1 MKRRRVAS
9 TWTIL
14 LLSFAI
20 AGLGWRAIQSPGIVR
35 AQQSS
40 SAPAAQAQTP
50 PQQGAS
56 TAAPAQAAP
65 PAAAAQQAQTPAGAS
80 IKAETR
86 EVRVDVVVTDKK
98 GNYVQDLTTNDF
110 RLYED
115 DKQQSINSFSFG
127 ADPNIPVEAK
137 RHYMVL
143 FFDNSSM
150 DLGDQ
155 PRARAA
161 AGKFIDAYA
170 GEDRVMAIVNFGGT
184 MQFAQNFTMDAT
196 RLHQAVS
203 GISTSS
209 LSSNPTASNGG
220 DIASS
225 PGGAINTNAPSG
237 LQTGLPS
244 LGNAEGNFGAYTLL
258 LSLRQMAKSLAP
270 IPGRKSLIL
279 FTAGFELNPERFS
292 ELTATIDAC
301 NKANVAVYPLDVR
314 GLVSGFSQMLGSG
327 TQRTFASAHNSGARW
342 NAAGLSDGSTSAA
355 ASSATTQSSQAGFQL
370 AAYHPMSAAAVA
382 EPQHGGGAGGGG
394 AGGGHGGGGGTGGG
408 GTGGGGT
415 GGGGTGGGGT
425 GGGAGG
431 GKGGSGGGTG
441 GGTGGGKGGTGGG
454 TGTGRPTVGNPYSNT
469 PYNQARQIVPQF
481 PTTASTNQQVM
492 YMLASGTGGFPIL
505 NTNDLMSGLEKIARE
520 QSQYYLLGYA
530 PAESP
535 AGSCHA
541 LKVKVERSG
550 TTVRSRSGF
559 CNIVSTDLLAGKPI
573 EKEME
578 SRASAAG
585 TSGGNAVVSG
595 KPGAGAGGTGSLE
608 APFFYTAPNE
618 ARVHLAVEV
627 PTASI
632 DCPKV
637 KGKYHADVNVL
648 GIAYRPDGTVASRF
662 SDEVTLD
669 MEKDQ
674 WEKFMQAPMQ
684 YQNQFSVAPGQYRL
698 SVVVSGGG
706 DKFAKF
712 ETPLTVDPYDGKK
725 FSLSGVALSNQF
737 QPVSEMGSTLD
748 ADLLADRAPLVVRNL
763 EITPSAD
770 NRFKKTDKV
779 AVYAQIYA
787 PQLAAENPPTVKCT
801 YLVLDPKTG
810 KTLGSMPGIDMASYI
825 QKRNPVIP
833 VALKLP
839 LENFPVGEYTLKIQ
853 ASQSDGALTQ
863 IRTVNFAVE

>member
-1 MKRRRVAS
+1 MNRRRIATS
-9 TWTIL
+9 LTML
-14 LLSFAI
+14 LLFLA
-20 AGLGWRAIQSPGIVR
+20 AGAVGWRAIHSPGIVR

-40 SAPAAQAQTP
+40 SAAAAQAQNP
-50 PQQGAS
+50 APQA
-56 TAAPAQAAP
+56 AAPATAT
-65 PAAAAQQAQTPAGAS
+65 QQALTPPGGS

-98 GNYVQDLTTNDF
+98 GNYVPDLTTNDF

-115 DKQQSINSFSFG
+115 DKQQPINSFSFG
-127 ADPNIPVEAK
+127 ADPKGPIEAK

-170 GEDRVMAIVNFGGT
+170 GPDRVMAIVNFGGT
-184 MQFAQNFTMDAT
+184 LQFAQNFTVDVN
-196 RLHQAVS
+196 RLKQAVS
-203 GISTSS
+203 GISSS
-209 LSSNPTASNGG
+209 SVSPNASASNGG
-220 DIASS
+220 NIATT
-225 PGGAINTNAPSG
+225 PGSAINADVPMSG

-244 LGNAEGNFGAYTLL
+244 LGNAEGDFGAYTLL
-258 LSLRQMAKSLAP
+258 LSLRQLAKGLMP

-314 GLVSGFSQMLGSG
+314 GLVTPFSQMLGSG
-327 TQRTFASAHNSGARW
+327 TRRTWASEQGLGSGWNEGRSAGAPT
-342 NAAGLSDGSTSAA
+342 NAAPVTEA
-355 ASSATTQSSQAGFQL
+355 TQSSQAGFQL
-370 AAYHPMSAAAVA
+370 AAYQPGTAVLIA
-382 EPQHGGGAGGGG
+382 PLQHVGGGG
-394 AGGGHGGGGGTGGG
+394 GGGGGGTGGGHGGGTGGGTGGG
-408 GTGGGGT
+408 GTGGGGKGGT
-415 GGGGTGGGGT
+415 GGGTGGTGGGRGGTGGGGT
-425 GGGAGG
+425 GRT
-431 GKGGSGGGTG
+431 SY
-441 GGTGGGKGGTGGG
+441 
-454 TGTGRPTVGNPYSNT
+454 GNPN
-469 PYNQARQIVPQF
+469 YNQARQIVPPF
-481 PTTASTNQQVM
+481 PASASTNQQVM
-492 YMLASGTGGFPIL
+492 YALATGTGGFPIL
-505 NTNDLMSGLEKIARE
+505 NTNDLMAGLEKIARE
-520 QSQYYLLGYA
+520 QSEYYLLGYA

-535 AGSCHA
+535 AGSCHT
-541 LKVKVERSG
+541 LKVKVERGG
-550 TTVRSRSGF
+550 TNVRARSGF
-559 CNIVSTDLLAGKPI
+559 CNVVSTDLLAGKPI

-578 SRASAAG
+578 SRASASGAAGVTAVAG
-585 TSGGNAVVSG
+585 TKASA
-595 KPGAGAGGTGSLE
+595 AGGSLE
-608 APFFYTAPNE
+608 APYFYTSANE
-618 ARVHLAVEV
+618 ARVHLAMEV
-627 PTASI
+627 PAASI

-674 WEKFMQAPMQ
+674 WEKFMQTPMQ

-712 ETPLTVDPYDGKK
+712 ETPLEVDPYDGKK
-725 FSLSGVALSNQF
+725 FSLSAVALSDQF
-737 QPVSEMGSTLD
+737 QPVSDLGSSLD

-763 EITPSAD
+763 QLTPSGS
-770 NRFKKTDKV
+770 NHFKKTDKV

-787 PQLAAENPPTVKCT
+787 PQLADPNPPTVKCT
-801 YLVLDPKTG
+801 YVVLDPKTG
-810 KTLGSMPGIDMASYI
+810 KTLGSMAGIDMATYI
-825 QKRNPVIP
+825 QKGNAMIP

-839 LENFPVGEYTLKIQ
+839 VENMPPGEYQLKIQ
-853 ASQSDGALTQ
+853 ASESGGALTQ
-863 IRTVNFAVE
+863 IRSVNFVVE

>member
-1 MKRRRVAS
+1 MNRRRVAS
-9 TWTIL
+9 IFTML
-14 LLSFAI
+14 LLFLAVG
-20 AGLGWRAIQSPGIVR
+20 GLGWRAIQSPGIVR
-35 AQQSS
+35 AQQSPS
-40 SAPAAQAQTP
+40 TPAPQPQTP
-50 PQQGAS
+50 PQQEA
-56 TAAPAQAAP
+56 TTATAPQAAPAAVS
-65 PAAAAQQAQTPAGAS
+65 QQAQTPAGGA

-110 RLYED
+110 RVYED
-115 DKQQSINSFSFG
+115 DKQQPINSFSFG
-127 ADPNIPVEAK
+127 ADPNAPIEAK

-170 GEDRVMAIVNFGGT
+170 GPDRVMAIVNFGGSL
-184 MQFAQNFTMDAT
+184 QFAQNFTMDVN
-196 RLHQAVS
+196 RLKQAVS
-203 GISTSS
+203 GISSS
-209 LSSNPTASNGG
+209 SVSPNASASNGG
-220 DIASS
+220 NIATTSGS
-225 PGGAINTNAPSG
+225 AINADLPTAG

-244 LGNAEGNFGAYTLL
+244 LGNAEGDFGAYTLL
-258 LSLRQMAKSLAP
+258 LSLRQLAKGLTP

-279 FTAGFELNPERFS
+279 FTAGFELNSERYS

-314 GLVSGFSQMLGSG
+314 GLVTPFSQMLGSG
-327 TQRTFASAHNSGARW
+327 TQRTWASEQDRSLNWNPARSGSASAY
-342 NAAGLSDGSTSAA
+342 A
-355 ASSATTQSSQAGFQL
+355 ASVAATSQFSQAGFQL
-370 AAYHPMSAAAVA
+370 AAYHPAAAASVA
-382 EPQHGGGAGGGG
+382 APQHGGGGGGG
-394 AGGGHGGGGGTGGG
+394 TGGGGHGGGTGGGTGGG

-415 GGGGTGGGGT
+415 GGG
-425 GGGAGG
+425 
-431 GKGGSGGGTG
+431 KGGGTG
-441 GGTGGGKGGTGGG
+441 GGTGGTGGGKGGPGGGTGGG
-454 TGTGRPTVGNPYSNT
+454 RTGVGSPFSNS
-469 PYNQARQIVPQF
+469 PYNQARQIVPPF
-481 PTTASTNQQVM
+481 PPSASTNQQVM
-492 YMLASGTGGFPIL
+492 YALATGTGGFPIL

-520 QSQYYLLGYA
+520 QSEYYLLGYA

-535 AGSCHA
+535 AGSCHT

-550 TTVRSRSGF
+550 TNVRARSGF
-559 CNIVSTDLLAGKPI
+559 CNIISTDMLAGKPI

-578 SRASAAG
+578 SRASA
-585 TSGGNAVVSG
+585 SGSAAGNAAASATSASG
-595 KPGAGAGGTGSLE
+595 AAAAGSLQ

-618 ARVHLAVEV
+618 ARVHLAMQV

-674 WEKFMQAPMQ
+674 WEKFTQAPMQ

-706 DKFAKF
+706 EKFAKF
-712 ETPLTVDPYDGKK
+712 ETPLTVDAYDGKK
-725 FSLSGVALSNQF
+725 FSLSAVALSDQF
-737 QPVSEMGSTLD
+737 QPVSELGSSLD

-763 EITPSAD
+763 EITPSGT
-770 NRFKKTDKV
+770 NHFKKSDKV

-787 PQLAAENPPTVKCT
+787 PQLADANPPTVKCT
-801 YLVLDPKTG
+801 YVIADPKTG
-810 KTLGSMPGIDMASYI
+810 KTLGSMAGIDMATYI
-825 QKRNPVIP
+825 QKGNTTIP

-839 LENFPVGEYTLKIQ
+839 VENFPPGEYVLKIQ
-853 ASQSDGALTQ
+853 ASESGGSLTQ
-863 IRTVNFAVE
+863 IRSVNFVVE

>member
-1 MKRRRVAS
+1 MSRRRRAS
-9 TWTIL
+9 SWTIL
-14 LLSFAI
+14 GLAVV
-20 AGLGWRAIQSPGIVR
+20 AGGLGWRAIQSPGIVR
-35 AQQSS
+35 AQQASP
-40 SAPAAQAQTP
+40 APAPQEQTP
-50 PQQGAS
+50 PQQGATPG
-56 TAAPAQAAP
+56 TAATQPAPTSAAP
-65 PAAAAQQAQTPAGAS
+65 QVQTPASGA

-110 RLYED
+110 RVFED
-115 DKQQSINSFSFG
+115 DKQQPINSFSFG
-127 ADPNIPVEAK
+127 ADPNAPIDAK

-170 GEDRVMAIVNFGGT
+170 GPDRVMAIVNFGGT
-184 MQFAQNFTMDAT
+184 LQFAQNFTMDAT
-196 RLHQAVS
+196 RLKQAVS
-203 GISTSS
+203 GISSS
-209 LSSNPTASNGG
+209 AVSPNASASNGG
-220 DIASS
+220 NIASS
-225 PGGAINTNAPSG
+225 PGSAINTNLPTAG

-244 LGNAEGNFGAYTLL
+244 LGNAEGDFGAYTLL
-258 LSLRQMAKSLAP
+258 LSLRQLAKSLTP

-279 FTAGFELNPERFS
+279 FTAGFELNSERFS

-301 NKANVAVYPLDVR
+301 NKANVAIYPLDVR
-314 GLVSGFSQMLGSG
+314 GLVAPMARMLRDG
-327 TQRTFASAHNSGARW
+327 TQQTWASEQSSGSSW
-342 NAAGLSDGSTSAA
+342 NAAGSSDASMHAA
-355 ASSATTQSSQAGFQL
+355 PVSATTHSSQAGFQL
-370 AAYHPMSAAAVA
+370 AAYHPAAVAFVA
-382 EPQHGGGAGGGG
+382 EPQHG
-394 AGGGHGGGGGTGGG
+394 
-408 GTGGGGT
+408 
-415 GGGGTGGGGT
+415 GGGGT

-431 GKGGSGGGTG
+431 GHGGTGGGTGGGAGGGTG

-454 TGTGRPTVGNPYSNT
+454 TGGTGGGKGGTGGGTGTGRPGVGSPYSNS
-469 PYNQARQIVPQF
+469 PYNSARQIVPQF
-481 PTTASTNQQVM
+481 PPSASTNQQVM
-492 YMLASGTGGFPIL
+492 YALATGTGGFPIL

-520 QSQYYLLGYA
+520 QSEYYLLGYT

-535 AGSCHA
+535 AGSCHT
-541 LKVKVERSG
+541 LKVKVERGG
-550 TTVRSRSGF
+550 TNVRARSGF
-559 CNIVSTDLLAGKPI
+559 CNIVSNDMLAGKPI

-578 SRASAAG
+578 SRASLAGAPAGTAAASATAAVGAAG
-585 TSGGNAVVSG
+585 A
-595 KPGAGAGGTGSLE
+595 GSLE

-618 ARVHLAVEV
+618 ARVHLAMQV

-648 GIAYRPDGTVASRF
+648 GIAYRADGTVASRF

-674 WEKFMQAPMQ
+674 WEKFTKTPMP
-684 YQNQFSVAPGQYRL
+684 YQNQFSLAPGQYRL

-712 ETPLTVDPYDGKK
+712 EVPLAVDPYDGKK
-725 FSLSGVALSNQF
+725 FSLSAVALSNQI

-770 NRFKKTDKV
+770 NHFKKTDKV

-787 PQLAAENPPTVKCT
+787 PQLADANPPTVKCT
-801 YLVLDPKTG
+801 YIIIDPKTG
-810 KTLGSMPGIDMASYI
+810 KTLGSVAGIDLATYI
-825 QKRNPVIP
+825 QKGNAVIP

-839 LENFPVGEYTLKIQ
+839 VENFPAGEYLLKIQ

-863 IRTVNFAVE
+863 IRSVNFAVE

>member
-9 TWTIL
+9 TFTML
-14 LLSFAI
+14 LLFFVVG
-20 AGLGWRAIQSPGIVR
+20 GLGWRAVQSPGIVR
-35 AQQSS
+35 AQQASQT
-40 SAPAAQAQTP
+40 PATQAQTP
-50 PQQGAS
+50 QQQGAS
-56 TAAPAQAAP
+56 PATAAPATGT
-65 PAAAAQQAQTPAGAS
+65 PAASAQQAQASAGGS

-110 RLYED
+110 RVYED
-115 DKQQSINSFSFG
+115 DKQQTINSFSFG
-127 ADPNIPVEAK
+127 ADPNIPLEAK

-150 DLGDQ
+150 ELSDQ

-170 GEDRVMAIVNFGGT
+170 GEDRVMAVVNFGGT

-203 GISTSS
+203 GVSVSS
-209 LSSNPTASNGG
+209 LAPNATASNG
-220 DIASS
+220 
-225 PGGAINTNAPSG
+225 TNAPGGTVNTNMSSG

-258 LSLRQMAKSLAP
+258 LSLRQLAKSLAP

-279 FTAGFELNPERFS
+279 FTAGFELSPERFS

-314 GLVSGFSQMLGSG
+314 GLVSGSLRILGNG
-327 TQRTFASAHNSGARW
+327 TQGTWASEQNSGASW
-342 NAAGLSDGSTSAA
+342 NAAGSGDAA
-355 ASSATTQSSQAGFQL
+355 AHAAPVSATTWSSQTGLQL
-370 AAYHPMSAAAVA
+370 AAYHPASAALVAV
-382 EPQHGGGAGGGG
+382 PQHSGGGG

-408 GTGGGGT
+408 TG
-415 GGGGTGGGGT
+415 
-425 GGGAGG
+425 A
-431 GKGGSGGGTG
+431 GGGTG

-454 TGTGRPTVGNPYSNT
+454 TGGTGGGKGGTGSGTGTGRTGIGNSYGNS

-481 PTTASTNQQVM
+481 PTSASTNQQVM

-541 LKVKVERSG
+541 LKVKVERGG
-550 TTVRSRSGF
+550 TIVRARSGF
-559 CNIVSTDLLAGKPI
+559 CNIVSNDLLAGKPI

-578 SRASAAG
+578 SRASSSGTAVGNAATGAKAAG
-585 TSGGNAVVSG
+585 GVAS
-595 KPGAGAGGTGSLE
+595 TGSLE
-608 APFFYTAPNE
+608 APFFYTSPNE

-662 SDEVTLD
+662 SDEVTMD

-725 FSLSGVALSNQF
+725 FSLSAVALSNQF

-770 NRFKKTDKV
+770 NHFKKTDKV

-787 PQLAAENPPTVKCT
+787 PQLSDANPPTVKCT

-810 KTLGSMPGIDMASYI
+810 KTLGSMPGIDLANYI
-825 QKRNPVIP
+825 QKGNAMIP

-839 LENFPVGEYTLKIQ
+839 LENFPPGEYLLKIQ

-863 IRTVNFAVE
+863 IRSVNFAVE